1 MSKIMTRRPAVYLS
15 RGDSVKGAIGFVV
28 KWLLIIFFA
37 VYTLFPLIWLIISSL
52 KTNTELFGDPF
63 SLPRVWQFSNY
74 QNALAVSGLL
84 KMMGNSI
91 LIALLATLANVVCA
105 SMLAYCLS
113 RFRFKGREII
123 FTLFSAGILVPLNAL
138 MVPYFMTI
146 TNIGLYNTRAGLILL
161 YSAIG
166 IPMSTFIIRG
176 LMGSLS
182 REIEEAA
189 YIDGCGF
196 FGRFFRIILPLSRNG
211 LMTAATFQFLTCWNE
226 FVFANLLTSSQDVR
240 TIQLG
245 IRYFTNQFSTDFV
258 SMYAAIVIS
267 VLPSI
272 LGYVLFQKQIV
283 SGLTSGAVKG

>member
-1 MSKIMTRRPAVYLS
+1 MTRRPAVYLS

>member
-1 MSKIMTRRPAVYLS
+1 MTKQKHATYLN
-15 RGDSVKGAIGFVV
+15 RGDALKAGLGGIL
-28 KWLLIIFFA
+28 KWILLIYFA
-37 VYTLFPLIWLIISSL
+37 LYTLFPLIWLFISSF
-52 KTNTELFGDPF
+52 KTNTELFADPF
-63 SLPRVWQFSNY
+63 SLPAVWQISNY
-74 QNALAVSGLL
+74 INALKVSGLI

-91 LIALLATLANVVCA
+91 LIGGLSTVLNVLCA

-113 RFRFKGREII
+113 RFRFRGRETI
-123 FTLFSAGILVPLNAL
+123 FTFFAAGILVPLNAL
-138 MVPYFMTI
+138 MVPYFVI
-146 TNIGLYNTRAGLILL
+146 ISKIGLYDTHAGLILL

-176 LMGSLS
+176 LMDSLS

-196 FGRFFRIILPLSRNG
+196 FGRYFRIILPLSRNG
-211 LMTAATFQFLTCWNE
+211 LVTAATFQFLTCWNE
-226 FVFANLLTSSQDVR
+226 FVFANLLTSSQNVR

-267 VLPSI
+267 IVPSI
-272 LGYVLFQKQIV
+272 VGYMIFQKQIV

>member
-1 MSKIMTRRPAVYLS
+1 MTRRPAVYLS

-63 SLPRVWQFSNY
+63 SLPRVCQFSNY

>member
-1 MSKIMTRRPAVYLS
+1 MTKRKQTAYLNAADATRAGLS
-15 RGDSVKGAIGFVV
+15 SIL
-28 KWLLIIFFA
+28 KWMLMLFFA
-37 VYTLFPLIWLIISSL
+37 FYTLFPLLWLIMSSF

-63 SLPRVWQFSNY
+63 AMPAVWQIQNY
-74 QNALAVSGLL
+74 VNAFKVSGLL
-84 KMMGNSI
+84 KMMGNSVVI
-91 LIALLATLANVVCA
+91 GGLSTVLNVLCA

-113 RFRFKGREII
+113 RFKFKGREAI
-123 FTLFSAGILVPLNAL
+123 FTFFAAGILVPLNAL
-138 MVPYFMTI
+138 MVPFYVI
-146 TNIGLYNTRAGLILL
+146 ISKIGLYNTRTGLILL

-176 LMGSLS
+176 LMDSLS

-196 FGRFFRIILPLSRNG
+196 FGRYFRIILPLSRNG
-211 LMTAATFQFLTCWNE
+211 LVTAATFQFLTCWNE
-226 FVFANLLTSSQDVR
+226 FVFANLLTSSQNVR

-267 VLPSI
+267 IVPSI
-272 LGYVLFQKQIV
+272 IGYMIFQKQIV

>member
-1 MSKIMTRRPAVYLS
+1 MTKRNRETYLTT
-15 RGDSVKGAIGFVV
+15 GAALRAGLGGVL
-28 KWLLIIFFA
+28 KWILLIYFA
-37 VYTLFPLIWLIISSL
+37 MYTLFPLIWLFISSF
-52 KTNTELFGDPF
+52 KTNTELFADPF
-63 SLPRVWQFSNY
+63 SLPAVWQIGNY
-74 QNALAVSGLL
+74 INALKVSGLI

-91 LIALLATLANVVCA
+91 LIGGLSTVLNVLCA

-113 RFRFKGREII
+113 RFRFKGRETI
-123 FTLFSAGILVPLNAL
+123 FTFFAAGILVPLNAL
-138 MVPYFMTI
+138 MVPYFVI
-146 TNIGLYNTRAGLILL
+146 ISKIGLYDTHAGLILL

-176 LMGSLS
+176 LMDSLS

-196 FGRFFRIILPLSRNG
+196 FGRYFRIILPLSRNG
-211 LMTAATFQFLTCWNE
+211 LVTAATFQFLTCWNE
-226 FVFANLLTSSQDVR
+226 FVFANLLTSSQNVR

-267 VLPSI
+267 IVPSI
-272 LGYVLFQKQIV
+272 VGYMIFQKQIV

>member
-1 MSKIMTRRPAVYLS
+1 MRRQNSNAYLTTADATKA
-15 RGDSVKGAIGFVV
+15 GLGKVL
-28 KWLLIIFFA
+28 KWILMLFFA
-37 VYTLFPLIWLIISSL
+37 FYTLFPLIWLVISSF

-63 SLPRVWQFSNY
+63 SLPAIWQIDNY
-74 QNALAVSGLL
+74 INAFKVSGLL
-84 KMMGNSI
+84 KMMGNSVVI
-91 LIALLATLANVVCA
+91 GGLSTVLNVLCA

-113 RFRFKGREII
+113 RFHFRGREAI
-123 FTLFSAGILVPLNAL
+123 FTFFAAGILVPLNAL
-138 MVPYFMTI
+138 MVPYYVI
-146 TNIGLYNTRAGLILL
+146 ISQIGLYNTRAGLILL

-176 LMGSLS
+176 LMDSLS

-196 FGRFFRIILPLSRNG
+196 FGRYFRIILPLSQNG
-211 LMTAATFQFLTCWNE
+211 IVTAATFQFLTCWNE
-226 FVFANLLTSSQDVR
+226 FVFANLLTSSQNVR

-267 VLPSI
+267 IVPSI
-272 LGYVLFQKQIV
+272 IGYMIFQKQIV